1 MTDAGPAPAREEPER
16 RSGAGMWAQ
25 RLVAPHQLEQV
36 EVPAPREDALA
47 PGEVLVAL
55 AAGGICG
62 SDLPF
67 FRGGLSPD
75 LGPDA
80 REFGTP
86 GFPMHEVAGTAVAS
100 RHPAIGVGDDV
111 VGWAPR
117 FDGLAEL
124 VVCDGDG
131 LHAHDRRLPAR
142 TAVMLQPLACVLYA
156 MEQVRPVAGRTVAV
170 IGQGPIGLLFAHVAT
185 SAGAARV
192 VGVDRVDRSGT
203 AAAFGVDEP
212 VRAASDLWAASL
224 SDADRPH
231 LVVEAAGHQT
241 ATLTHALEAVAP
253 GGEVFYFGVPDELV
267 YPVPMR
273 LMLRKNLTLRS
284 GITWERRRV
293 LARAEE
299 YLRAHPELTE
309 GYVSHVFP
317 VDDAQSAYEHAARP
331 AAGQVKV
338 VVAAT

>member
-1 MTDAGPAPAREEPER
+1 MTDAGPAPARPDR
-16 RSGAGMWAQ
+16 PGGAGMWAQ
-25 RLVAPHQLEQV
+25 RLVAPQQLEQV
-36 EVPAPREDALA
+36 EVPAPREAALG

-55 AAGGICG
+55 GAGGICG

-75 LGPDA
+75 APADA

-100 RHPAIGVGDDV
+100 RHPDIGVGDAV

-142 TAVMLQPLACVLYA
+142 TAVLLQPLACVLYA
-156 MEQVRPVAGRTVAV
+156 MEQVRPVAGRSVAV
-170 IGQGPIGLLFAHVAT
+170 IGQGPIGLLFAHVAKA
-185 SAGAARV
+185 AGATRV

-203 AAAFGVDEP
+203 AAAFGVDDP
-212 VRAASDLWAASL
+212 VRAASDLWATSL
-224 SDADRPH
+224 TDAERPD

-241 ATLTHALEAVAP
+241 ATLTHAVQAVAP

-267 YPVPMR
+267 YPLPMR
-273 LMLRKNLTLRS
+273 LMLRKNLTLRC
-284 GITWERRRV
+284 GVTWERRRV

-299 YLRAHPELTE
+299 YLGAHPELAE
-309 GYVSHVFP
+309 CYVSHVFP
-317 VDDAQSAYEHAARP
+317 ADDAQSAYEHAAHP
-331 AAGQVKV
+331 APGQVKV
-338 VVAAT
+338 VVAAS

>member
-1 MTDAGPAPAREEPER
+1 
-16 RSGAGMWAQ
+16 MWAH
-25 RLVAPHQLEQV
+25 RLVAPHRLEPI
-36 EVPAPREDALA
+36 EVPAPREAALA
-47 PGEVLVAL
+47 PGEVLVAV

-67 FRGGLSPD
+67 FRGGVSPD
-75 LGPDA
+75 AGPDV

-86 GFPMHEVAGTAVAS
+86 GFPMHEVAGAVVAS
-100 RHPAIGVGDDV
+100 RHPAVRVGDDV

-131 LHAHDRRLPAR
+131 LHAHDRGLPPR

-170 IGQGPIGLLFAHVAT
+170 LGQGPIGLLFAHVAKT
-185 SAGAARV
+185 AGARHV
-192 VGVDRVDRSGT
+192 VGVDRVDRSGS
-203 AAAFGVDEP
+203 AATFLVDEP
-212 VRAASDLWAASL
+212 VPASSDLWAASL
-224 SDADRPH
+224 PAGERPD
-231 LVVEAAGHQT
+231 LVVEAVGHQT
-241 ATLTHALEAVAP
+241 ATLTHAVDAVAS

-267 YPVPMR
+267 YPLPMR

-284 GITWERRRV
+284 GVTLERRRV
-293 LARAEE
+293 LARAEQ
-299 YLRAHPELTE
+299 YLRDHPELAE
-309 GYVSHVFP
+309 CYVSHVFP
-317 VDDAQSAYEHAARP
+317 VDDAQTAYEHAARP

-338 VVAAT
+338 VVAAR